1 MIKRYLEKYVSK
13 DLKDRLVFVGGPRQ
27 VGKTT
32 LACQIASK
40 YYPEKFQYFNWDY
53 RLDRKKILNLEF
65 SAEKILFIFGEI
77 HKYRDWKNYLKGFYD
92 KYKEKFKI
100 MVTGSS
106 RLDIYRKGG
115 DSLLG
120 RYRFYRLHPLSL
132 AELIED
138 KETKIDIFEALRF
151 FYEKKHQEIFKDLFK
166 FGGFPEVFLK
176 RDDAFLRRWHNERV
190 DRIIRE
196 EIRDIENVREISMI
210 ESLVELLPQKVS
222 SLLSLNSLREDL
234 EVSFK
239 SVKLWMD
246 ILERFYYHFR
256 IYPYTSKK
264 IRSLRKEPKLYFWD
278 WSEIEDEARR
288 FENMIAS
295 HLLKFVYFLYDTQGY
310 KAELYYLRDTEK
322 REVDFF
328 VVVNKKPWF
337 CVEVKLSFQDV
348 DKNLKYFSNK
358 LKIPFVYQVVREAD
372 IDIFKEDI
380 RIISASKF
388 LTALV

>member
-1 MIKRYLEKYVSK
+1 
-13 DLKDRLVFVGGPRQ
+13 LK
-27 VGKTT
+27 
-32 LACQIASK
+32 
-40 YYPEKFQYFNWDY
+40 
-53 RLDRKKILNLEF
+53 
-65 SAEKILFIFGEI
+65 
-77 HKYRDWKNYLKGFYD
+77 KN
-92 KYKEKFKI
+92 
-100 MVTGSS
+100 
-106 RLDIYRKGG
+106 
-115 DSLLG
+115 
-120 RYRFYRLHPLSL
+120 
-132 AELIED
+132 
-138 KETKIDIFEALRF
+138 
-151 FYEKKHQEIFKDLFK
+151 
-166 FGGFPEVFLK
+166 
-176 RDDAFLRRWHNERV
+176 DAFLKRWHNERV

-246 ILERFYYHFR
+246 ILEKFYYHFR

-278 WSEIEDEARR
+278 WSEIENEARR
-288 FENMIAS
+288 FENMVAS
-295 HLLKFVYFLYDTQGY
+295 HLLKFVHFLYDTLGY

-337 CVEVKLSFQDV
+337 CVEAKLSSQDV

-358 LKIPFVYQVVREAD
+358 LKIPFVYQVVKEGD